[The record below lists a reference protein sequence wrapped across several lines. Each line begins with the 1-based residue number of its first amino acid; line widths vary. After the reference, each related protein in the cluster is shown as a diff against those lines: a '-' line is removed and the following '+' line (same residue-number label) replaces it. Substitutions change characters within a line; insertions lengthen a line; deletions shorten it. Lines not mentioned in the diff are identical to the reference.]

1 MSKIIAQQ
9 LAPQP
14 QTQPQS
20 QPLFTPDFFASVG
33 VTGGILVMLV
43 VAVAKTLPNYLTR
56 FFELR
61 EASIKARLEAEIRE
75 QDSDLKRE
83 EGSHQI
89 LMNIINTLLAN
100 QLQTS
105 RQFQEEFV
113 SQMGIQVQQM
123 GVILS
128 EMGKSSQN
136 QERFFQIATQLQRD
150 LGDIRLEIERNRK
163 PINDTASKQ
172 L

>member
-14 QTQPQS
+14 QTQPQL
-20 QPLFTPDFFASVG
+20 QPNIFTPDFFASLG
-33 VTGGILVMLV
+33 VFGFTL
-43 VAVAKTLPNYLTR
+43 AVIATAIAKTLPNYLETFVQAR
-56 FFELR
+56 HE
-61 EASIKARLEAEIRE
+61 SMKARLEAELRE

-89 LMNIINTLLAN
+89 LINIINTLLAN

-113 SQMGIQVQQM
+113 SQMGIQSQQM
-123 GVILS
+123 AVLLGD
-128 EMGKSSQN
+128 MGKSAQN
-136 QERFFQIATQLQRD
+136 QERFFQIATQLQRE
-150 LGDIRLEIERNRK
+150 LYSPRLKN
-163 PINDTASKQ
+163 
-172 L
+172 

>member
-1 MSKIIAQQ
+1 
-9 LAPQP
+9 
-14 QTQPQS
+14 
-20 QPLFTPDFFASVG
+20 VG

-43 VAVAKTLPNYLTR
+43 VTVAKTLPNYLTH

-75 QDSDLKRE
+75 QDSDLRRE

-105 RQFQEEFV
+105 RQFHEEFV
-113 SQMGIQVQQM
+113 SEMAIQSQQM
-123 GVILS
+123 AVLLGD
-128 EMGKSSQN
+128 MGKNAQN

-150 LGDIRLEIERNRK
+150 LADIRLEIERSRK
-163 PINDTASKQ
+163 SDLTQEIPVLPPLAPKS
-172 L
+172 